1 MRLVC
6 LFFLLWFSQA
16 RLAKTHK
23 RPYFL
28 KCPLDHLL
36 PESSCV
42 ASELRGYLA
51 QARRKRILCNPV
63 PSGEVPPSCIHWR
76 VLHLLGQ
83 HKSFPWH
90 KACQSVPV
98 SVTCSNPQSRSH
110 HASHMLAVHPSTP
123 SRRQILLLGQGSVL
137 SPLPWLPIQVP
148 TLCHEAL
155 HERPEVP
162 GSGHGLS
169 WTTGSCEEGSFP
181 AKCSHR
187 EAVAGAFLR
196 VPASRVTAEAAKN
209 TSDGH
214 GHQEQHSHHPHH
226 CRFHGHRTTDS
237 LPLSNRGARSV

>member
-1 MRLVC
+1 MQSC
-6 LFFLLWFSQA
+6 SIGGGASFLHPLEGAASAGAIQILS
-16 RLAKTHK
+16 LAHGL
-23 RPYFL
+23 PVSSS
-28 KCPLDHLL
+28 KCYMQQ
-36 PESSCV
+36 ST
-42 ASELRGYLA
+42 
-51 QARRKRILCNPV
+51 KPV
-63 PSGEVPPSCIHWR
+63 PPRVPHAGCSPLHPFQATDPATRSG
-76 VLHLLGQ
+76 
-83 HKSFPWH
+83 
-90 KACQSVPV
+90 V
-98 SVTCSNPQSRSH
+98 S
-110 HASHMLAVHPSTP
+110 AVS
-123 SRRQILLLGQGSVL
+123 
-137 SPLPWLPIQVP
+137 LPWLPIQVP